1 MATQI
6 GVLTPTLQT
15 FLESWKSVCDG
26 DAVPKRA
33 AIRPDIFPRQS
44 LGYITY
50 QEYEAPGVLVWKIAG
65 TALVDAIGMELTGS
79 NALDLVPVD
88 ERDYDMMTIEAALAH
103 PCGMIYAIASRS
115 TYGEPVV
122 NRLLQLPV
130 RGADGT
136 ISRFVGMVE
145 PYALAENGPT
155 IELGERSMRRGQGA
169 LVDIGFGVPD
179 MEVVLGEW
187 TKKHV
192 MS

>member
-187 TKKHV
+187 TKKHA